1 MGGNFKNFK
10 VGGVVYMQELS
21 REDIPV
27 GEYEKLCHKSVYEY
41 LTRNNEPDEQRY
53 YRTDDGELWEISH
66 FENEKSEEFGKRMDV
81 LEYLS
86 NKLDLAEAFGV
97 L

>member
-66 FENEKSEEFGKRMDV
+66 FENEKSEEFGKSIMV
-81 LEYLS
+81 S
-86 NKLDLAEAFGV
+86 
-97 L
+97 

>member
-1 MGGNFKNFK
+1 M
-10 VGGVVYMQELS
+10 YIQELS

-53 YRTDDGELWEISH
+53 YRTDDGELWE
-66 FENEKSEEFGKRMDV
+66 ENIFLGRKSEELGERMSV
-81 LEYLS
+81 LEYLRK
-86 NKLDLAEAFGV
+86 KLDLAESFGV

>member
-1 MGGNFKNFK
+1 
-10 VGGVVYMQELS
+10 MQELS

-53 YRTDDGELWEISH
+53 YRTDDGELWE
-66 FENEKSEEFGKRMDV
+66 ENIFLGRKSEELGERMSV
-81 LEYLS
+81 LEYLRK
-86 NKLDLAEAFGV
+86 KLDLAESFGV

>member
-1 MGGNFKNFK
+1 
-10 VGGVVYMQELS
+10 MQELS

-53 YRTDDGELWEISH
+53 YRTDDGELWE
-66 FENEKSEEFGKRMDV
+66 ENIFLGRKSKELGKRMSV
-81 LEYLS
+81 LEYLRK
-86 NKLDLAEAFGV
+86 KLDLAEALDV